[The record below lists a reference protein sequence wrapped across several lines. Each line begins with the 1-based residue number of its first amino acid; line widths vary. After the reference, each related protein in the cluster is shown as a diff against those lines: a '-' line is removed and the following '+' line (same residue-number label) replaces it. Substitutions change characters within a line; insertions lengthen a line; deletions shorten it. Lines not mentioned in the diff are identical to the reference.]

1 MINLFALLCI
11 PLALPSL
18 FLCLTLTQKKFLGT
32 VFNGGAAVMF
42 AVSGNIFGLYSVCI
56 VLVHCSYIQNI
67 HLHLILVPFPGLCI
81 PVTCSIFLL
90 LLLNNPEDSS
100 FLCGIL
106 VTLRMVILYVIYN
119 SLHVSIFWR

>member
-42 AVSGNIFGLYSVCI
+42 AVSGNISLVYAVCI
-56 VLVHCSYIQNI
+56 VLVHCNYIQKHSSSSYLGTI
-67 HLHLILVPFPGLCI
+67 SRFVYTGHLQYFSS
-81 PVTCSIFLL
+81 PVA
-90 LLLNNPEDSS
+90 E
-100 FLCGIL
+100 
-106 VTLRMVILYVIYN
+106 
-119 SLHVSIFWR
+119 

>member
-56 VLVHCSYIQNI
+56 VLVHCNYIQNI
-67 HLHLILVPFPGLCI
+67 HLNLGTISRFVYTGHLQYFSS
-81 PVTCSIFLL
+81 PVA
-90 LLLNNPEDSS
+90 E
-100 FLCGIL
+100 
-106 VTLRMVILYVIYN
+106 
-119 SLHVSIFWR
+119 